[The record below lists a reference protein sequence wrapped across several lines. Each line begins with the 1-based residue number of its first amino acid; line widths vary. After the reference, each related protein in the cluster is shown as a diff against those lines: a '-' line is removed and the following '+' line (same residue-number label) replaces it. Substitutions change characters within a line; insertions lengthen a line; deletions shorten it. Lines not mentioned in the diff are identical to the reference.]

1 MSDTAKPPVDVFE
14 KARNHDR
21 LEQLEA
27 AKEHDLL
34 PYFRLLTSEAGPV
47 VEMEGRET
55 IMLGSNNY
63 LGLTG
68 DERVKQGARDALE
81 TYGTGVTGSRL
92 LNGTTPLHLDARA
105 RAGRVDGRPRTRSST
120 RPATRR
126 TWAASGRFSGPA
138 TR

>member
-1 MSDTAKPPVDVFE
+1 MSETAKAPVDVFE
-14 KARNHDR
+14 KARSHDR

-27 AKEHDLL
+27 AKQHDLL
-34 PYFRLLTSEAGPV
+34 PYFRLLTSQAGPV

-68 DERVKQGARDALE
+68 DERVKQAARDALE

-92 LNGTTPLHLDARA
+92 LNGTTPLHVALET
-105 RAGRVDGRPRTRSST
+105 RAGRVDAGPRTRSSS
-120 RPATRR
+120 RPATSR
-126 TWAASGRFSGPA
+126 TWARSGRSSSPA